1 MYINFKIVTPE
12 KVVLEKKISQATI
25 PTVDGEI
32 TILPNHRSY
41 IAGIKAGEIL
51 VKCTDGNK
59 DQDCAMAV
67 SGGFIEF
74 AENRLIV
81 LADTAERAEDLDLAR
96 AEEAKKRAEALKE
109 QKITDDT
116 QYAMVVAQLEKEMAR
131 IKVAKKWRKL
141 R

>member
-1 MYINFKIVTPE
+1 MIQFKIVTPE

-41 IAGIKAGEIL
+41 IAGLKAGEIL
-51 VKCTDGNK
+51 VKCIDEKQGDK
-59 DQDCAMAV
+59 KCAMAV

-74 AENRLIV
+74 ADNKLVV

-96 AEEAKKRAEALKE
+96 AEEAKKKAEELKN
-109 QKITDDT
+109 QKFTDET
-116 QYAMVVAQLEKEMAR
+116 QYAMVAAQLEKEMAR
-131 IKVAKKWRKL
+131 VKVTRKWRKL
-141 R
+141 

>member
-1 MYINFKIVTPE
+1 MINFKIVTPE
-12 KVVLEKKISQATI
+12 KVVIEKEISQATI

-41 IAGIKAGEIL
+41 IAGIKPGEIL
-51 VKCTDGNK
+51 VKCVDGKN
-59 DQDCAMAV
+59 DRDCALAV

-74 AENRLIV
+74 AENKLVV

-96 AEEAKKRAEALKE
+96 AEEAKRKAEELKS
-109 QKITDDT
+109 QKFTDET
-116 QYAMVVAQLEKEMAR
+116 QYAMVAAQLEKEMAR

-141 R
+141 